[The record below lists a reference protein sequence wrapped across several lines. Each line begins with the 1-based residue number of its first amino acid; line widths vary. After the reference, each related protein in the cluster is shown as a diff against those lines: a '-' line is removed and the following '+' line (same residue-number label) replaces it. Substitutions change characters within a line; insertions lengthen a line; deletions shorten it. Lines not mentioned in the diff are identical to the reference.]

1 MEWNGL
7 DWSLTESLVVSLY
20 VTFDVTA
27 LDSHYSVWS
36 GTVLGAISFDMTSCG
51 PPWMWHHNHKGFFNS
66 CFFYSLLSFNG
77 LAGLWEGAFS
87 CLKFSYFKRARKI
100 QFCMICPFEICLN
113 LQCTTRNKCHII
125 PH

>member
-66 CFFYSLLSFNG
+66 CFFTAYFHSMALLDSGKELLAVLSSLISKEQGKSSF
-77 LAGLWEGAFS
+77 A
-87 CLKFSYFKRARKI
+87 
-100 QFCMICPFEICLN
+100 
-113 LQCTTRNKCHII
+113 
-125 PH
+125 